1 MAQDEATF
9 RQEVRT
15 VCTLYHQATQL
26 HEQGIHLISVDE
38 KTGIQALGA
47 IHPSHPMRAGH
58 PEAMEFEYKRH
69 GTQAL
74 IANFE
79 VATGRVITPSIG
91 DTRTEADFVTHIA
104 ATVDTDPQGEWIFI
118 CDQLNTQHP

>member
-1 MAQDEATF
+1 M
-9 RQEVRT
+9 
-15 VCTLYHQATQL
+15 
-26 HEQGIHLISVDE
+26 DE
-38 KTGIQALGA
+38 KTGIQALEA

-104 ATVDTDPQGEWIFI
+104 TTVDTDPQGEWIFI